1 MRLLIILLVTSSLV
15 PAAPVVVALGD
26 SVTKGVR
33 RDGSVL
39 ADQTFVALL
48 ERELQKTYPDARVIN
63 SGIGGNTSTQ
73 MLARLDQDVLSHHP
87 QVTLVMTGLNDA
99 EYIDPGAIP
108 RDTPRVSLD
117 VFADQLRQII
127 RRVRDGGG
135 RVLLLTPNPMTGKYP
150 YASLGYYKGH
160 EINSAL
166 ESYAASVRS
175 VALETHTDLVDV
187 YAAWIHMP
195 NYDRFLPDGV
205 HPNREGHRRIAELIL
220 PRLLNIMQAPR

>member
-1 MRLLIILLVTSSLV
+1 M
-15 PAAPVVVALGD
+15 VVALGD

-48 ERELQKTYPDARVIN
+48 ERELRKTYADARVIN
-63 SGIGGNTSTQ
+63 SGIGGNTSSQ

-99 EYIDPGAIP
+99 EYIDPGP
-108 RDTPRVSLD
+108 VLRDEPRVALN
-117 VFADQLRQII
+117 VFADTLRQII
-127 RRVRDGGG
+127 RRVRDAGGQ
-135 RVLLLTPNPMTGKYP
+135 VLLLTPNPMTGKYP
-150 YASLGYYKGH
+150 YASQGYYKEH
-160 EINSAL
+160 DINSAL
-166 ESYAASVRS
+166 ESYAASIRS

-195 NYDRFLPDGV
+195 DYERFLPDGV

>member
-1 MRLLIILLVTSSLV
+1 
-15 PAAPVVVALGD
+15 VVVALGD

>member
-1 MRLLIILLVTSSLV
+1 M
-15 PAAPVVVALGD
+15 
-26 SVTKGVR
+26 
-33 RDGSVL
+33 
-39 ADQTFVALL
+39 ALL